1 MINCIF
7 KTITVGDLFNGF
19 TDNAEE
25 GVYTHIRID
34 GELIKT
40 DIRPPYQREFVYS
53 DDKRNKV
60 METIVRDLPL
70 GMVYL
75 GRNADGTLEVID
87 GQQRIL
93 SICKYLNGEYSLN
106 GITEYLEDKAFNP
119 ETMGETA
126 IGQRILNYDKLM
138 VYIVEG
144 SDDEKLDWFRTI
156 NISGERLTEQELLNA
171 NYVGPWLADAKR
183 KFSKTNCVAY
193 KIGKKYVKGSTIRQD
208 YLETALSWISGGKEN
223 ISKYMG
229 EHQFDGNAEDLWHYF
244 SEVIVW
250 AETLFGCH
258 YRKEMCGID
267 WGRLYNT
274 YHGND
279 YDIFVINSKADEL
292 MANEEVTDKRGIY
305 EYLLSGED
313 EALARR
319 LSKRTFSERDKRT
332 AYEKQNGICPITGE
346 RYPYEEMEADH
357 IVPWWMGG
365 ITMLDNLQ
373 MVWKHANRMKGG
385 KV

>member
-7 KTITVGDLFNGF
+7 KTITIRDLFNGF

-34 GELIKT
+34 GELVKT

-171 NYVGPWLADAKR
+171 NYVGPW
-183 KFSKTNCVAY
+183 
-193 KIGKKYVKGSTIRQD
+193 
-208 YLETALSWISGGKEN
+208 
-223 ISKYMG
+223 
-229 EHQFDGNAEDLWHYF
+229 
-244 SEVIVW
+244 
-250 AETLFGCH
+250 
-258 YRKEMCGID
+258 
-267 WGRLYNT
+267 
-274 YHGND
+274 
-279 YDIFVINSKADEL
+279 
-292 MANEEVTDKRGIY
+292 
-305 EYLLSGED
+305 
-313 EALARR
+313 
-319 LSKRTFSERDKRT
+319 
-332 AYEKQNGICPITGE
+332 
-346 RYPYEEMEADH
+346 
-357 IVPWWMGG
+357 WMGG
-365 ITMLDNLQ
+365 ITTLANLQ

-385 KV
+385 KI